1 MTKLQMQ
8 LRNGQFVP
16 VTQYDAQRIEDF
28 KDGQVFNLTTTNTRS
43 NPHHNLYWAALRNVC
58 KATGKWP
65 TEAHLHHELKLA
77 CGYYKTTIS
86 PLTGGIVRSTD
97 SISFDKMDQQE
108 FMRYFEGAMEKLT
121 EAVGYDPLMQDG
133 L

>member
-1 MTKLQMQ
+1 MTKIQAE
-8 LRNGQFVP
+8 LRGGLFLP
-16 VTQYDAQRIEDF
+16 VTEYDAQRIEDM
-28 KDGQVFNLTTTNTRS
+28 KDGQLVNLSVASKRS
-43 NPHHNLYWAALRNVC
+43 NPHHNLYWSALRNVC

-97 SISFDKMDQQE
+97 SISFEKMNQAE
-108 FMRYFEGAMEKLT
+108 FMQYFEAAMEKLS
-121 EAVGYDPLMQDG
+121 EAIGYDPITQNT
-133 L
+133 